1 MTKNLKYNSKKGFM
15 LLEMIIYSALFSIM
29 MGGLVIVAF
38 QLSANT
44 SDLAL
49 KVTTQEEINFVTK
62 KIDWALTGI
71 SKINI
76 PTNSTTHKLSVEKI
90 NFNQNPIIIE
100 LNQTSGDIEFC
111 TNSCSNT
118 TNFSPLTTK
127 NIQVDDLSFEYINTG
142 VSTPAGIKATVK
154 INGITNTIY
163 KYFKI

>member
-1 MTKNLKYNSKKGFM
+1 M

-62 KIDWALTGI
+62 KIDWALTGV

-76 PTNSTTHKLSVEKI
+76 PTNGTTHKLSIDKI
-90 NFNQNPIIIE
+90 NFNQNPIVIQ

-111 TNSCSNT
+111 TNSCSNN
-118 TNFSPLTTK
+118 TNFFPLTSK
-127 NIQVDDLSFEYINTG
+127 NIRIDALDFEYLEPG
-142 VSTPAGIKATVK
+142 VNTPAGIKATIK
-154 INGITNTIY
+154 INGITNTLY
-163 KYFKI
+163 KYLKI